1 MKLIG
6 ASYPRA
12 GTLSTKAA
20 LEQLGLGPCYH
31 FVTQFERPQDIDVWQ
46 TAAEGKP
53 VDWTALFAD
62 FQAAV
67 DWPASLFYKQ
77 LMALYPDAKVLL
89 NMRDAETWY
98 ASMAQTVYPASQAE
112 LSAPAESVLGRM
124 GRMVNTLAWQP
135 LFQGRFEDKPYA
147 LSVFERHSQEVKDSV
162 PADRLLVWEV
172 TEGWEPLCR
181 FLDVPVPETP
191 LPRLNDAQ
199 TFREQFLSHVLRLE
213 VEVQESAALRGTRAR
228 C

>member
-46 TAAEGKP
+46 AAAEGKP

-62 FQAAV
+62 FQSVV

-77 LMALYPDAKVLL
+77 LMAMHPEAKVLL
-89 NMRDAETWY
+89 NVRDPEAWY
-98 ASMAQTVYPASQAE
+98 ESMLKTVYPASQAG
-112 LSAPAESVLGRM
+112 LSAPPESVLGRM
-124 GRMVNTLAWQP
+124 GRMINTLAWQP

-147 LSVFERHSQEVKDSV
+147 LSVFERQNQEVLDYV
-162 PADRLLVWEV
+162 PADRLLVWDV
-172 TEGWEPLCR
+172 KEGWEPLCR
-181 FLDVPVPETP
+181 FLGVAMPDTPFPHLHDTEAFRKQLETY
-191 LPRLNDAQ
+191 
-199 TFREQFLSHVLRLE
+199 REQLLSVPT
-213 VEVQESAALRGTRAR
+213 G
-228 C
+228 

>member
-20 LEQLGLGPCYH
+20 LEHLGLGPCYH

-46 TAAEGKP
+46 AAAEGKP

-62 FQAAV
+62 FQSVV

-77 LMALYPDAKVLL
+77 LMAMHPEAKVLL
-89 NMRDAETWY
+89 NGRDPEAWY
-98 ASMAQTVYPASQAE
+98 KSMLKTVYTASQTG
-112 LSAPAESVLGRM
+112 LSAPAESALGRM
-124 GRMVNTLAWQP
+124 GRMIDTLAWQP

-147 LSVFERHSQEVKDSV
+147 LSVFERHNQEVQVYV

-181 FLDVPVPETP
+181 FLDVQEPDTP
-191 LPRLNDAQ
+191 FPRLNDAE
-199 TFREQFLSHVLRLE
+199 TFRKQFLSVA
-213 VEVQESAALRGTRAR
+213 VS
-228 C
+228 